1 MAIENYYKAL
11 TITRTTI
18 VEWGANTTVVTNGT
32 GYIQPVSGNSTF
44 QDGKN
49 GERVSHRLYTSVD
62 SDIIYGD
69 EILQDGVKYKAIFT
83 DQVGGITNRLH
94 HKEVLLER
102 FA

>member
-18 VEWGANTTVVTNGT
+18 NQWGNNTTAVVNGT

-44 QDGKN
+44 QSGKN
-49 GERVSHRLYTSVD
+49 GEIVSHRLYTSVD

-69 EILQDGVKYKAIFT
+69 EILQDGVKYKAVFS
-83 DQVGGITNRLH
+83 DQVGGIANRLH
-94 HKEVLLER
+94 HKEILLER
-102 FA
+102 FV